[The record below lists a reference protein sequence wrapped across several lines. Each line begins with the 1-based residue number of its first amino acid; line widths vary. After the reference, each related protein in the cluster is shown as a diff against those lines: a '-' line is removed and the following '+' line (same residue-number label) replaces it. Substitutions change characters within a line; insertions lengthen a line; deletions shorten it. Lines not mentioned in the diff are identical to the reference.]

1 MGTPLAQ
8 WLAHNM
14 LIYFSLS
21 WVKMFTHYFCPGGR
35 KLARKTQLSPKRKLG
50 NARVWAVRYLSKRR
64 SQMTERRAAGSCQRG
79 MLHGLGADEADS

>member
-35 KLARKTQLSPKRKLG
+35 KLARKTQLSLKRKLG

-64 SQMTERRAAGSCQRG
+64 SQMTERRGCRKLPKRNASW
-79 MLHGLGADEADS
+79 SWS